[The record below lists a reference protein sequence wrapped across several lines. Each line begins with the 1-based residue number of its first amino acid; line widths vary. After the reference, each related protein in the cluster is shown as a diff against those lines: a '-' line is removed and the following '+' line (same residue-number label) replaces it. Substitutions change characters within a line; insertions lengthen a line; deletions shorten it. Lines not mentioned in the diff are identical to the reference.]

1 MCADLQ
7 IQRRQKVSKHS
18 FCRFSVVIACSQ
30 ATYLNVSKFI
40 LQSVTKVA
48 DTLV

>member
-7 IQRRQKVSKHS
+7 IQRRQKVSKQLLRS
-18 FCRFSVVIACSQ
+18 SIAIACSQ

-48 DTLV
+48 DTLA